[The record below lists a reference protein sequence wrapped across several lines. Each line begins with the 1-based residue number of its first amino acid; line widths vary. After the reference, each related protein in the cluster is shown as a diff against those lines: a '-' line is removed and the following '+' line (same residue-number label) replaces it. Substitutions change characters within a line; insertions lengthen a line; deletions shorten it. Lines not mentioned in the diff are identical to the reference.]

1 MAGRGRGR
9 GKPTMSIS
17 NEQLGLSKEQ
27 QPPQVAQP
35 PPKFPPLIYKPI
47 TFNITDELSYL
58 FELKRDFAE
67 FMKESAYN
75 VEPVII
81 KKDIDRYSDHYV
93 SKVTSFESRYDWSR
107 MPVELKPLTKKRKS
121 VNTGG
126 GGVILAKRRD
136 INIEEKLKELE
147 KKEVNHNSDIEE
159 DAKEE
164 EDKEEK
170 DPDEII
176 EDEEED
182 VDEEMDDGTD
192 YVNNYFDNGEGYD
205 EEEDN
210 IDDGPVY

>member
-17 NEQLGLSKEQ
+17 NEQLGLSKESL
-27 QPPQVAQP
+27 PPQVAQP

-47 TFNITDELSYL
+47 ICDITDELSYL

-67 FMKESAYN
+67 FMKESVYN

-81 KKDIDRYSDHYV
+81 KKDIDRYSDNYV
-93 SKVTSFESRYDWSR
+93 SKVTSYESRYDWSR
-107 MPVELKPLTKKRKS
+107 MPTELKPLTKKRKNLDNSS
-121 VNTGG
+121 V
-126 GGVILAKRRD
+126 VLAKRKD
-136 INIEEKLKELE
+136 INIDEKLKELE
-147 KKEVNHNSDIEE
+147 KKEVTHNSDVEE
-159 DAKEE
+159 DMKEE
-164 EDKEEK
+164 EEKEEK
-170 DPDEII
+170 DADEII

-182 VDEEMDDGTD
+182 MDEEMDDGTD

>member
-35 PPKFPPLIYKPI
+35 PPNFPPLIYKPV
-47 TFNITDELSYL
+47 TFNITDEFSYL

-81 KKDIDRYSDHYV
+81 KKDIDRYSDHYL

-107 MPVELKPLTKKRKS
+107 MPLELKPLTKKRKS
-121 VNTGG
+121 VNS
-126 GGVILAKRRD
+126 GVVIPNKRKE

-147 KKEVNHNSDIEE
+147 KKEISHNSDVEE
-159 DAKEE
+159 DTKEE

-182 VDEEMDDGTD
+182 IDEEMDDGTD